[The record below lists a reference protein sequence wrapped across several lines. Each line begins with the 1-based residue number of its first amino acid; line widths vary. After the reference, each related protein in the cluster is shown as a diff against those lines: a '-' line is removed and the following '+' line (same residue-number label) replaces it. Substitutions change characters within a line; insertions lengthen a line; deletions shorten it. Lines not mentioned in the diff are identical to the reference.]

1 MFQYDKQRTILLSST
16 QQPAYLYNLIS
27 YHQFQSFT
35 SCLYSQ
41 SLLHVPR
48 MVKTDFGRR
57 AFSSAAP
64 QIRNHTPTAIRASA
78 SLDSFRHH
86 LKTHYLPRHN
96 SHHAPIATPRSSD
109 LIFNFR
115 VLPNF
120 YVTLQQNSV
129 SNASDLPRP
138 RLRHFT
144 VR

>member
-1 MFQYDKQRTILLSST
+1 MISCSCCVAAVGIFRFNRKAGLVSWGGGLCPPLS
-16 QQPAYLYNLIS
+16 
-27 YHQFQSFT
+27 
-35 SCLYSQ
+35 SQ
-41 SLLHVPR
+41 SLLRVPR
-48 MVKTDFGRR
+48 MKTDFRSR